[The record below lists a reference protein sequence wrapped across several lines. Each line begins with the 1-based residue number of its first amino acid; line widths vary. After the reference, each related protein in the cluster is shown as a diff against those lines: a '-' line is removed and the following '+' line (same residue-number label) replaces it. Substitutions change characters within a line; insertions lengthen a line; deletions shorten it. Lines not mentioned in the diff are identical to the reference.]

1 LGYLHDA
8 RTGGVEKGGKGRKK
22 NIEEQGRNKVE
33 TKLKCEHEVGFL
45 FGYLLDSFFHVLLF
59 SFFFFINLY

>member
-1 LGYLHDA
+1 MQG
-8 RTGGVEKGGKGRKK
+8 GGVGKGRGK

-45 FGYLLDSFFHVLLF
+45 FGYLLDSFFKVCFLLHLI
-59 SFFFFINLY
+59 FI